1 VTRERWVE
9 IKAVVA
15 DAMELPVDD
24 RAAYLDRV
32 CAHDAALRAEVE
44 SLLEAADDGDSL
56 PGARAA
62 VATAAASALGMHGGA
77 PLDAEVRSILDG
89 ALGQQYEM
97 LRMLGHGGM
106 GTVYLARD
114 RALERF
120 VAIKV
125 LRPDVAAL
133 HGGRERFRREARIV
147 AQLSHPGILSL
158 YTFGEVHGLWYFVTE
173 YVRGVSLAE
182 RLRVEGRL
190 ESGEVQRIL
199 AETAEA
205 LACAHQHGVIHRDI
219 KPANI
224 LLDEESGR
232 AVLADFGIAKLEGS
246 ADELTKTGAII
257 GTPNYMSPEQA
268 AGEGTVDARSDIYSL
283 GAVGYA
289 MLTGRE
295 PLPPDPLPPS
305 VSRTLAHV
313 IMRALARDASLR
325 WPSARMMSDTLARAT
340 HADDAIPESFR
351 DLPSFGPYALLWAIG
366 WMMLAGERRGPYDG
380 ALLFLVALVVPIGL
394 AFHIWNLA
402 RHGGPPRELA
412 RVAFWPPEW
421 WGMWWPRAL
430 RRPGDVWRR
439 LPLPARATRAV
450 LSAFCVGLPAL
461 VLLHTPTTW
470 KMTLIV
476 VSAIVL
482 IAAMLWARRRALDW
496 SDAVR
501 VLFGATTPSPI
512 WSEPQIARLLASNDR
527 VRPPD
532 SASAADHRRAIS
544 ELAALLPADV
554 GVPRG
559 DIAALAHRLLSA
571 IEACSLESA
580 ALARDANAAEL
591 DRLEAQVSALESDAT
606 GGGNE
611 RHELVALVRRQL
623 ELVRGMRVRAE
634 LVAQRRARLFALMR
648 GLWAQLRV
656 VSSLAPERPD
666 RAAEF
671 ERLFGLREEI
681 ETELSTT

>member
-1 VTRERWVE
+1 MTRERWVE